1 MLRVPYDDLYT
12 ALLRA
17 MQALGLT
24 PDRAAQCARLFAETT
39 RDGVYTHG
47 LNRFP
52 RFAAS
57 VANGSVDVNAEPTR
71 IAGMGAIER
80 WDGHRGVGNLNASV
94 SMQRA
99 IDLAKQ
105 HGMGGVALGNTNH
118 WMRGGSYG
126 WQAAEQGLFA
136 ICWTNTLANLP
147 AWGAKTPTLGN
158 NPLIIAIPRPGG
170 HVVLDMAASQFSYGT
185 LAAYS
190 KSGRP
195 LPVDGGFDTE
205 GHLTRDAAAIEASQ
219 RALPIGYWK
228 GSGLS
233 LVLDMLA
240 AMLSGGLATH
250 QIPHDPL
257 RESGISQIFLAID
270 PSSVTNPQEL
280 AQIAEGILNSLHEAT
295 PADPTKP
302 IRYPGEEAL
311 RLREE
316 NLRLGVPVDPEIWQR
331 I

>member
-17 MQALGLT
+17 MQGLGLA

-57 VANGSVDVNAEPTR
+57 IANGSVAVNAEPTR

-80 WDGHRGVGNLNASV
+80 WDGHRGVGTLNACA

-105 HGMGGVALGNTNH
+105 YGIGGVALGNTNH

-136 ICWTNTLANLP
+136 SCCTNT
-147 AWGAKTPTLGN
+147 
-158 NPLIIAIPRPGG
+158 
-170 HVVLDMAASQFSYGT
+170 VVKLQG
-185 LAAYS
+185 
-190 KSGRP
+190 
-195 LPVDGGFDTE
+195 
-205 GHLTRDAAAIEASQ
+205 
-219 RALPIGYWK
+219 W
-228 GSGLS
+228 
-233 LVLDMLA
+233 
-240 AMLSGGLATH
+240 
-250 QIPHDPL
+250 
-257 RESGISQIFLAID
+257 
-270 PSSVTNPQEL
+270 
-280 AQIAEGILNSLHEAT
+280 
-295 PADPTKP
+295 
-302 IRYPGEEAL
+302 
-311 RLREE
+311 
-316 NLRLGVPVDPEIWQR
+316 
-331 I
+331 

>member
-1 MLRVPYDDLYT
+1 MLRVSYDDLYT

-17 MQALGLT
+17 MQGLGLE
-24 PDRAAQCARLFAETT
+24 PARAAQCARLFAETT

-57 VANGSVDVNAEPTR
+57 IANGSVDVNAEPTR

-80 WDGHRGVGNLNASV
+80 WDGHRGVGNLNACA

-105 HGMGGVALGNTNH
+105 YGIGGVALGNTNH

-147 AWGAKTPTLGN
+147 VWGAKTPTLGN

-205 GHLTRDAAAIEASQ
+205 GHLTRRCGHRSIAA
-219 RALPIGYWK
+219 RAAHRLLE
-228 GSGLS
+228 GLR
-233 LVLDMLA
+233 A
-240 AMLSGGLATH
+240 FARAGHAGG
-250 QIPHDPL
+250 D
-257 RESGISQIFLAID
+257 
-270 PSSVTNPQEL
+270 
-280 AQIAEGILNSLHEAT
+280 
-295 PADPTKP
+295 
-302 IRYPGEEAL
+302 AL
-311 RLREE
+311 RRSC
-316 NLRLGVPVDPEIWQR
+316 NASDST
-331 I
+331 